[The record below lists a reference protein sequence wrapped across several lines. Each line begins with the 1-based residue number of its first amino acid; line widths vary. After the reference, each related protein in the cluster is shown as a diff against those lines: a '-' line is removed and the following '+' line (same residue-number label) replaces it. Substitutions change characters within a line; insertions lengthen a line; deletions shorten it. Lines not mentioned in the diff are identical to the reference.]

1 MPVGLNF
8 EQIYGILPYP
18 LDIAPFKIK
27 YGPYAVTGGPR
38 AGYRSQRSLDL
49 VTAYAEGLKNAFEA
63 LKDRVF
69 TNTNPPGLI
78 QVAVCHIPDY
88 LSGARNEPTTIPSR
102 TGPRILL
109 SNRSSEISTATRVD
123 RARTEATHEVCHVFQ
138 FTKRPRQDDPVW
150 DSWEWMNDAAAVY
163 CEQLVHPG
171 GAESCFY
178 CQDWLDS
185 PEVSLDKQTYP
196 SSMFV
201 RWYASKF
208 TPKSIGQ
215 IWEDAK
221 ASEGP
226 LDAIEAITARSI
238 NDLFTDYARDGF
250 FLCDPASPCYY
261 PDVHFLWG
269 TREIR
274 KRFVLPAENG
284 NPFAGSLDHLA
295 AEYFEVRVGSGVS
308 SVECTFESIAEPT
321 ALRAWIAEVK
331 YNLHRGATE
340 ELKPLGASVRKAAIT
355 LSGSELDYLV
365 IVVTNG
371 SRSQDKVSFKLTVTA
386 VV

>member
-18 LDIAPFKIK
+18 LDIAHFKIK

-102 TGPRILL
+102 AGPRILL
-109 SNRSSEISTATRVD
+109 SNRS
-123 RARTEATHEVCHVFQ
+123 TE
-138 FTKRPRQDDPVW
+138 RPRQDDPVW

-196 SSMFV
+196 SGMFV